1 MLTLVFRSIII
12 YCIVLFGVRLM
23 GKRQIGDMQPF
34 ELVVTLIIADLA
46 CIPMSDV
53 SIPIIFGI
61 VPLLTL
67 VLLHHLF
74 TLLNRKSVLV
84 RKILNGKPI
93 IVMDEKGI
101 DYQALKSLNMTLN
114 DLTEGLRGANCFN
127 LQDVAYAI
135 VETNGSINVLLKAN
149 VSPATKEDLKK
160 IGEPSSLNIILVNDG
175 KIIKENMQTLNLQQ
189 SFIDNILEKQKT
201 TNIKDVLILTVNS
214 NGEVYFQ
221 EKNKQS
227 QIIDVEVDI

>member
-1 MLTLVFRSIII
+1 MLTLVIRSVII
-12 YCIVLFGVRLM
+12 YCIVLFAVRLM

-34 ELVVTLIIADLA
+34 ELVITLIIADLA

-67 VLLHHLF
+67 VILHHLF

-101 DYQALKSLNMTLN
+101 NYKALKSLNMTLN

-135 VETNGSINVLLKAN
+135 VETNGNISVLLKTN
-149 VSPATKEDLKK
+149 VSPATKEDIKK
-160 IGEPSSLNIILVNDG
+160 IDEQSCLNIILVNDG
-175 KIIKENMQTLNLQQ
+175 KIINENMQNLGLKQD
-189 SFIDNILEKQKT
+189 FIDNILQKQQTK
-201 TNIKDVLILTVNS
+201 NLKDVLILTINS
-214 NGEVYFQ
+214 NGEVYYQ

-227 QIIDVEVDI
+227 QVLNVEVNI